1 MSLVFSKFWHDARK
15 LYEVVRDRVGFS
27 RKNFLPKKLGKWP
40 KNGPRTGFFEYI
52 EKMCHYFLLN
62 LFYNENL

>member
-1 MSLVFSKFWHDARK
+1 MLESHMK
-15 LYEVVRDRVGFS
+15 LCVTGLDFLE
-27 RKNFLPKKLGKWP
+27 KIFLPKKLGKWA